1 MSEKIIV
8 PSLNRIILAGRV
20 VRNAEKR
27 FTSDNT
33 GVISFRLASSRKYK
47 DKSGEWKETVLFINV
62 SYFEKYS
69 DGLEK
74 KLMQGAP
81 VIVEGSLELN
91 TYEDK
96 KTHEKI
102 SRHQIRALK
111 IYVIS
116 REISDK
122 TEQFNKYSETSQ
134 VIGEVDKDFDN
145 IEENEN
151 TGGSDGI
158 PF

>member
-116 REISDK
+116 REISNK